1 MALVN
6 PNIAMS
12 FRGLQL
18 PPPTNALA
26 QYAQLMQIQ
35 SAQQQQQM
43 GALQMEE
50 AQRRLDR
57 LRQDDAAVE
66 RIRQAA
72 MQHGGPSDPVAI
84 EDAMISSG
92 NPDFTKQ
99 GLAMRQHRQD
109 KAEFQRLYGR
119 MFPGMFP
126 EAPAAAPTPEPS
138 GAVVGGAMTPPPAR
152 VTPTPLGPPGG
163 PAPVNALAPAGTI
176 ETMPLNQLRATQMA
190 LGSST
195 DPRAKTLST
204 IIEKEI
210 ESRKQPESVR
220 AYEYAKT
227 PAGGGFKGTFEEWK
241 RAGTAQLLTPEVF
254 AQQVE
259 LAQARR
265 APPAPKAPVAVVGPD
280 GKPVLVSPEEA
291 IGKTPAAAMEGL
303 TPKEKQKREAA
314 YPKSTSALKTTE
326 QDIDQMVKD
335 IQTLLTDPG
344 LNSITGLVYGRTPS
358 VTREGRRAQAL
369 YDKIIAKGGFQMLSN
384 MRAASP
390 TGGALGNV
398 SDREGIQL
406 RAAFAALDRTQD
418 AADVKQVLTDLITQL
433 GATKTNLREAY
444 DLTYEYR
451 TGGGGAPT
459 SGGWSIVK

>member
-6 PNIAMS
+6 PNIALS

-26 QYAQLMQIQ
+26 QQAQLMQIQ
-35 SAQQQQQM
+35 QA
-43 GALQMEE
+43 QMEMQRMRQTDE
-50 AQRRLDR
+50 AM
-57 LRQDDAAVE
+57 E
-66 RIRQAA
+66 RIRQTA
-72 MQHGGPSDPVAI
+72 MQQGGPNNLQDIGQAFL
-84 EDAMISSG
+84 SS
-92 NPDFTKQ
+92 P
-99 GLAMRQHRQD
+99 D
-109 KAEFQRLYGR
+109 KAHQNLGFQILQHVRAKDAYRQAWEG
-119 MFPGMFP
+119 
-126 EAPAAAPTPEPS
+126 PAAPQPITEPS
-138 GAVVGGAMTPPPAR
+138 GVTSTPISTPEIAAR
-152 VTPTPLGPPGG
+152 SLGPVGT
-163 PAPVNALAPAGTI
+163 PAPVNALAPSNLANEARI
-176 ETMPLNQLRATQMA
+176 NRLLE
-190 LGSST
+190 LG
-195 DPRAKTLST
+195 
-204 IIEKEI
+204 
-210 ESRKQPESVR
+210 
-220 AYEYAKT
+220 
-227 PAGGGFKGTFEEWK
+227 
-241 RAGTAQLLTPEVF
+241 TPEAIQAAKLLQERTVGPKPIVVDGALVTPSGEVLYRAPAKPATPTLAETERI
-254 AQQVE
+254 AQQLQDPTLPAE
-259 LAQARR
+259 QRKILQARLDILTTR
-265 APPAPKAPVAVVGPD
+265 EPKAPPAPRTPVAVVGPD

-398 SDREGIQL
+398 SDREGVQL

>member
-1 MALVN
+1 MPINPSIALGVKPMELPDPLAAYSKLATIQQGQTQN
-6 PNIAMS
+6 QLYQMQMEKLRREQTALNMLNEAYGKSVDPTTGAVDQNMLAQNLAQMGQGAQIPGALESFAKLAEQQAKRQKAELDVATTRMS
-12 FRGLQL
+12 QARD
-18 PPPTNALA
+18 ALTVVTTPG
-26 QYAQLMQIQ
+26 QYAQWRVNTISQLPGLANMIP
-35 SAQQQQQM
+35 
-43 GALQMEE
+43 LDYTPDTV
-50 AQRRLDR
+50 RRLM
-57 LRQDDAAVE
+57 AGAE
-66 RIRQAA
+66 
-72 MQHGGPSDPVAI
+72 
-84 EDAMISSG
+84 
-92 NPDFTKQ
+92 KW
-99 GLAMRQHRQD
+99 LA
-109 KAEFQRLYGR
+109 ET
-119 MFPGMFP
+119 
-126 EAPAAAPTPEPS
+126 APAKPTQP
-138 GAVVGGAMTPPPAR
+138 
-152 VTPTPLGPPGG
+152 
-163 PAPVNALAPAGTI
+163 LAPSITEI
-176 ETMPLNQLRATQMA
+176 QDPTNPLQTLRIDARDYKGGG
-190 LGSST
+190 LGS
-195 DPRAKTLST
+195 PGV
-204 IIEKEI
+204 IGI
-210 ESRKQPESVR
+210 SVP
-220 AYEYAKT
+220 K
-227 PAGGGFKGTFEEWK
+227 
-241 RAGTAQLLTPEVF
+241 
-254 AQQVE
+254 
-259 LAQARR
+259 
-265 APPAPKAPVAVVGPD
+265 APPAPRTPVAVVGPD

-398 SDREGIQL
+398 SDREGVQL

-451 TGGGGAPT
+451 TGGGAAPT